1 MSRTDTE
8 RLDWL
13 AANPIGAEVEGG
25 ADDGQ
30 EGVFWGI
37 GAYKSKA
44 SLRDVIDIILDAKA
58 KGEKIGHDG
67 IIRINKTDGSR
78 GM

>member
-1 MSRTDTE
+1 MDRTDKE

-13 AANPIGAEVEGG
+13 EAHPLDAEVDGG

-30 EGVFWGI
+30 DGVFWGI

-44 SLRDVIDIILDAKA
+44 SLRDVIDIVLNEET
-58 KGEKIGHDG
+58 KGEKISHDG
-67 IIRINKTDGSR
+67 IIRIDKTNGS
-78 GM
+78 